1 MQYCGSWC
9 FHARHLLLSWPHRR
23 ATYHCIKSENT
34 HRHKNCWKLH
44 MHQNEN
50 KWPYK
55 ITANGDAQLSDNPFG
70 LASYHSQTS
79 SPATCMTP
87 LSARYCTHILQ
98 APRITRYRPLC
109 QRHIGLQPS
118 QIQKDMI
125 YEGLRFLVQ
134 LVTNVS
140 YIAHEEQCDISVQH
154 SEVSFQLNNLVLKY

>member
-1 MQYCGSWC
+1 MPKTNDLKD
-9 FHARHLLLSWPHRR
+9 R
-23 ATYHCIKSENT
+23 TYDNSKIYIGMSKTSQADNVAEN
-34 HRHKNCWKLH
+34 
-44 MHQNEN
+44 
-50 KWPYK
+50 
-55 ITANGDAQLSDNPFG
+55 AQLSDNPFG

-79 SPATCMTP
+79 SPASCMTP